1 MFGFSILPFSTSITK
16 FLNGDEQGIILYIN
30 RSDNVCGD
38 IKTVISFSLHIEQDK
53 VIELWTP

>member
-30 RSDNVCGD
+30 KSDKVCGD

-53 VIELWTP
+53 VIEL